1 MKNPLISVQVTKG
14 IKNYIFFSQQLTYS
28 IVINIQNKNNVI
40 LITIYHFNK
49 LLKKKK
55 KYAFD
60 ITLLIC
66 FLSYAKKVTSRHHFG
81 MI

>member
-49 LLKKKK
+49 LLEKKK
-55 KYAFD
+55 
-60 ITLLIC
+60 
-66 FLSYAKKVTSRHHFG
+66 
-81 MI
+81 